1 MLRAIHTHAHRLLGP
16 AEVSRPTKAA
26 VSHPDWRPGSG
37 IAIDR
42 MLLGLVVGGWALS
55 VAWLASGFGDPV
67 ARRAVADIG
76 EAALDLLA
84 AAIVLRAALHID
96 VRRIRLGWVVLA
108 IAIMVYAV
116 GDTTWA
122 WLDLGGGST
131 ASPSLADV
139 AYVAYYPIVAAALF
153 MFQRASSA
161 RRDTLRLTI
170 DSLIVVIGGGIVV
183 WHTLFRP
190 VLATLDPNPIT
201 AALALGYPIGDLVLL
216 FAVAATALR
225 HPPEI
230 DSRALTALVGSL
242 GLMFVADVGYG
253 QLNLTGSFGLERW
266 PDVIYLSSTLLM
278 AMAGY
283 FQAHPGATAD
293 GRGKALSRWLLALPY
308 VALGA
313 GYSVLV
319 ALAMGQVTGE
329 LIEVLYGA
337 VVLTAVVLIRQE
349 LVLRENS
356 RLLTEQARRESEDR
370 FRTLVANTSD
380 AVVLVDRD
388 GIVTDAPAS
397 VGRVLGVEASQL
409 VGRPISRFVHA
420 DDAERAHAF
429 IAAVAA
435 GTPVS
440 QPIEWRLWDV
450 AGGWRQMETIAVNLL
465 DDPSVG
471 QIVLTT
477 RDVRERKTLE
487 RQLTQLALHD
497 LLTNLPNR
505 TLLRD
510 RVGQA
515 LASAAGAHRETTVLS
530 LGLDGFKNVNAS
542 LGHAAGDQ
550 VLQEVSRRL
559 QISVGSADTCGRLGG
574 DEFAVLFDGHKTAS
588 DGLAAAERILAAL
601 RAPIQVAGKSMS
613 LTASV
618 GVSTADSTNADA
630 DAGALLRR
638 VDTARLAA
646 RDGGGDRVVAF
657 EPTMQEAV
665 QARFELESELRGA
678 IDHAEFVLTFD
689 PIVDLRTGE
698 LVGAE
703 ALILWNH
710 PTRGRIG
717 PSIFIPLAEETGLI
731 DEIGTWVLRAACS
744 EATRWAALSPGRVP
758 RVSINLTAHQ
768 LADAQLAWT
777 VQAAIAHANATP
789 SWVTL
794 ELTEAMLMQNGSA
807 SLERLHALHA
817 LGVQIAI
824 DDFGTGYSSLASLEQ
839 FPLSHIKIDRS
850 FIAPLDDPKRGSG
863 VVHAIIEIGRALG
876 LTTVAEGIETP
887 NELVRLRELGC
898 GLGQGQV
905 FSSPVEADSM
915 ADLVARRTGPVFA
928 REVGRKGPPPAPDR
942 TRGGK
947 RRPAGEA
954 RPLPAAS
961 PSRMERDRL
970 RP

>member
-1 MLRAIHTHAHRLLGP
+1 MFRAVHARAQRLLGP
-16 AEVSRPTKAA
+16 AEVSRPAKAA
-26 VSHPDWRPGSG
+26 ISHPESRPASG

-42 MLLGLVVGGWALS
+42 TLLGLVVGGWGLS
-55 VAWLASGFGDPV
+55 VGWLVSGFGDDL
-67 ARRAVADIG
+67 ARRAVADVG
-76 EAALDLLA
+76 EAVLGLLA
-84 AAIVLRAALHID
+84 AAIVLRAALQTD

-108 IAIMVYAV
+108 IAILVYAV

-131 ASPSLADV
+131 ASPSPADV
-139 AYVAYYPIVAAALF
+139 GYVAYYPIVAAALF

-183 WHTLFRP
+183 WHTLFRQ
-190 VLATLDPNPIT
+190 VLATLDPNPIA

-230 DSRALTALVGSL
+230 DSRALVAIVGSL

-253 QLNLTGSFGLERW
+253 QLNLTGTFGLERW
-266 PDVIYLSSTLLM
+266 PDVVYLSSTLLM
-278 AMAGY
+278 ALAGY

-308 VALGA
+308 VGLAA
-313 GYSVLV
+313 GYSVLI

-329 LIEVLYGA
+329 LVEVLYGA
-337 VVLTAVVLIRQE
+337 VVLTVVVLVRQE

-356 RLLTEQARRESEDR
+356 RLLTEAARRESEDR
-370 FRTLVANTSD
+370 FRILVANTSD
-380 AVVLVDRD
+380 AVVLVDGD

-420 DDAERAHAF
+420 GDAERAHAF
-429 IAAVAA
+429 IADVAA
-435 GTPVS
+435 GRPVT

-465 DDPSVG
+465 EDPAVG

-505 TLLRD
+505 TLFRD
-510 RVGQA
+510 RVGEA
-515 LASAAGAHRETTVLS
+515 LAGAADAHRDTTVLS
-530 LGLDGFKNVNAS
+530 LGLDGFRNVNAS

-550 VLQEVSRRL
+550 VLKEVSRRL

-574 DEFAVLFDGHKTAS
+574 DEFAVLFDGHQSAS
-588 DGLAAAERILAAL
+588 DGLTSAERILAAL
-601 RAPIQVAGKSMS
+601 RVPIQVADKPIS

-618 GVSTADSTNADA
+618 GVSTAGSADA
-630 DAGALLRR
+630 DADPGALLRR
-638 VDTARLAA
+638 ADTARSAA
-646 RDGGGDRVVAF
+646 RNRGGDRVVAF
-657 EPTMQEAV
+657 EPAMQETV
-665 QARFELESELRGA
+665 RARFELESELRGA
-678 IDHAEFVLTFD
+678 VDRAELVLRFD

-698 LVGAE
+698 LVAAE
-703 ALILWNH
+703 ALVLWNS
-710 PTRGRIG
+710 PSRGLIG
-717 PSIFIPLAEETGLI
+717 PGILMPLAEESGLI
-731 DEIGTWVLRAACS
+731 DEIGAWVLRAACS
-744 EATRWAALSPGRVP
+744 ETTRWAALSPGRVP

-768 LADAQLAWT
+768 LADPHLAWT
-777 VQAAIAHANATP
+777 VQAAIAHASATP

-794 ELTEAMLMQNGSA
+794 ELSESMLMQNGSA
-807 SLERLHALHA
+807 SLERLHALRA

-824 DDFGTGYSSLASLEQ
+824 DGFGSGYSSLASLEQ
-839 FPLSHIKIDRS
+839 LPLSNLKIDRS

-876 LTTVAEGIETP
+876 LSIVADGIETP
-887 NELVRLRELGC
+887 GQLARLQGLGC
-898 GLGQGQV
+898 ALGQGQV
-905 FSSPVEADSM
+905 FSTLVDADSM
-915 ADLVARRTGPVFA
+915 ADLVARRTGPAYA
-928 REVGRKGPPPAPDR
+928 RAVGR
-942 TRGGK
+942 
-947 RRPAGEA
+947 
-954 RPLPAAS
+954 PAAS
-961 PSRMERDRL
+961 AARAGSRARWKAQVGR
-970 RP
+970 

>member
-1 MLRAIHTHAHRLLGP
+1 MP
-16 AEVSRPTKAA
+16 RPPEAA
-26 VSHPDWRPGSG
+26 LSHPDWRPGSG
-37 IAIDR
+37 IALDR
-42 MLLGLVVGGWALS
+42 ILLALVVGGWGMS
-55 VAWLASGFGDPV
+55 VAWLAIGLGDP
-67 ARRAVADIG
+67 ASRRAVADIG
-76 EAALDLLA
+76 EAVLDLLA

-96 VRRIRLGWVVLA
+96 VRRIRLGWLVLA
-108 IAIMVYAV
+108 AAILVYAL
-116 GDTTWA
+116 GDLTWA
-122 WLDLGGGST
+122 WLDLGGGNT
-131 ASPSLADV
+131 ASPSLADA
-139 AYVAYYPIVAAALF
+139 AYVAYYPIVAVALF

-190 VLATLDPNPIT
+190 VLASLDPNPIT

-216 FAVAATALR
+216 FGVAATALR

-230 DSRALTALVGSL
+230 DARALTALVGGL

-278 AMAGY
+278 ALAGY

-308 VALGA
+308 VALAA

-319 ALAMGQVTGE
+319 ALAMGKVTGE

-356 RLLTEQARRESEDR
+356 RLMTDQARRESEDR

-397 VGRVLGVEASQL
+397 VGRVLGVDASQL

-420 DDAERAHAF
+420 DDAERARAF
-429 IAAVAA
+429 ITDVAA
-435 GTPVS
+435 GRSVT

-450 AGGWRQMETIAVNLL
+450 AGVWRQMETIAVNLL

-477 RDVRERKTLE
+477 RDVRERKMLE
-487 RQLTQLALHD
+487 RQLTQVALHD

-505 TLLRD
+505 TLFRD

-515 LASAAGAHRETTVLS
+515 LASAAGAQRQTTVLS
-530 LGLDGFKNVNAS
+530 LGLDSFKNVNNS
-542 LGHAAGDQ
+542 LGHAVGDQ

-559 QISVGSADTCGRLGG
+559 QASVGAADTCGRLGG
-574 DEFAVLFDGHKTAS
+574 DEFAVLLDGHSTAE
-588 DGLAAAERILAAL
+588 DGLAAADRILAAL
-601 RAPIQVAGKSMS
+601 RTPIELAGKSIR
-613 LTASV
+613 LTASA
-618 GVSTADSTNADA
+618 GVSTAEPNESDA
-630 DAGALLRR
+630 SSLLRR
-638 VDTARLAA
+638 AATARSVA
-646 RDGGGDRVVAF
+646 RNGGGDRVIAF
-657 EPTMQEAV
+657 APTMQDAV
-665 QARFELESELRGA
+665 EARFELESELRRA
-678 IDHAEFVLTFD
+678 IDEDELVLNYE

-710 PTRGRIG
+710 PTRGRIA
-717 PSIFIPLAEETGLI
+717 PNIFMPLAEETGSI
-731 DEIGTWVLRAACS
+731 DEIGTWVLRTACTQAA
-744 EATRWAALSPGRVP
+744 RWAALSPGRVP
-758 RVSINLTAHQ
+758 RVSINLSAHQ
-768 LADAQLAWT
+768 LADPQLAWT
-777 VQAAIAHANATP
+777 LQAAMTHASATP
-789 SWVTL
+789 SWVAL
-794 ELTEAMLMQNGSA
+794 ELTEGMLMQNGSA
-807 SLERLHALHA
+807 SLERLHAIRA

-824 DDFGTGYSSLASLEQ
+824 DDFGTGYSSLTSLEQ
-839 FPLSHIKIDRS
+839 FPLTHIKIDRS
-850 FIAPLDDPKRGSG
+850 FVAPLDDPGRGSG

-876 LTTVAEGIETP
+876 LTAGAEGIETP
-887 NELVRLRELGC
+887 TELLRLRELGC
-898 GLGQGQV
+898 GLGQGSV
-905 FSSPVEADSM
+905 FSRPLEADAM

-928 REVGRKGPPPAPDR
+928 REVGRAGPPTPRAGR
-942 TRGGK
+942 TAVGK
-947 RRPAGEA
+947 RRHVSETPKALP
-954 RPLPAAS
+954 RPT
-961 PSRMERDRL
+961 
-970 RP
+970 

>member
-1 MLRAIHTHAHRLLGP
+1 MP
-16 AEVSRPTKAA
+16 RPPKAA
-26 VSHPDWRPGSG
+26 LSHPDWRPGSG
-37 IAIDR
+37 IALDR
-42 MLLGLVVGGWALS
+42 ILLALVVGGWGMT
-55 VAWLASGFGDPV
+55 VAWLAIGLGDP
-67 ARRAVADIG
+67 ASRRAVADIG
-76 EAALDLLA
+76 EAVLDLLA

-96 VRRIRLGWVVLA
+96 VRRIRLGWLVLA
-108 IAIMVYAV
+108 AAILVYAL
-116 GDTTWA
+116 GDLTWA
-122 WLDLGGGST
+122 WLDLGGGDT
-131 ASPSLADV
+131 ASPSLADA

-190 VLATLDPNPIT
+190 VLASLDPNPIT

-216 FAVAATALR
+216 FGVAATALR

-230 DSRALTALVGSL
+230 DARALTALVGGL

-278 AMAGY
+278 ALAGY

-308 VALGA
+308 VALAA

-319 ALAMGQVTGE
+319 ALAMGRVTGE

-356 RLLTEQARRESEDR
+356 RLMSDQARRESEDR

-397 VGRVLGVEASQL
+397 VGRVLGVDASQL

-429 IAAVAA
+429 IMDVAA
-435 GTPVS
+435 GRSVT

-450 AGGWRQMETIAVNLL
+450 AGVWRQMETIAVNLL

-477 RDVRERKTLE
+477 RDVRERKMLE
-487 RQLTQLALHD
+487 RQLTQVALHD
-497 LLTNLPNR
+497 LLTDLPNR
-505 TLLRD
+505 TLFRD

-515 LASAAGAHRETTVLS
+515 LASAAGAQRQTTVLS
-530 LGLDGFKNVNAS
+530 LGLDSFKNVNNS
-542 LGHAAGDQ
+542 LGHAVGDQ

-559 QISVGSADTCGRLGG
+559 QASVGAADTCGRLGG
-574 DEFAVLFDGHKTAS
+574 DEFAVLLDGDSTAE
-588 DGLAAAERILAAL
+588 DGLAAADRILAAL
-601 RAPIQVAGKSMS
+601 RAPIEIGGKPIR
-613 LTASV
+613 LTASA
-618 GVSTADSTNADA
+618 GVSTAEPNEADA
-630 DAGALLRR
+630 SSLLRR
-638 VDTARLAA
+638 AATARSVA
-646 RDGGGDRVVAF
+646 RNGGGDRVVAF
-657 EPTMQEAV
+657 APTMQDAV
-665 QARFELESELRGA
+665 EARFELESELRRA
-678 IDHAEFVLTFD
+678 IDEDELVLNYE
-689 PIVDLRTGE
+689 PIVDLHTGE

-710 PTRGRIG
+710 PTRGRIA
-717 PSIFIPLAEETGLI
+717 PNIFMPLAEETGSI
-731 DEIGTWVLRAACS
+731 DEIGTWVFRTACAQAA
-744 EATRWAALSPGRVP
+744 RWAALSPGRVP
-758 RVSINLTAHQ
+758 RVSINLSAHQ
-768 LADAQLAWT
+768 LADPQLAWT
-777 VQAAIAHANATP
+777 LQAAMTHASATP
-789 SWVTL
+789 SWVAL
-794 ELTEAMLMQNGSA
+794 ELTEGMLMQNGSA
-807 SLERLHALHA
+807 SLERLHAIRA

-824 DDFGTGYSSLASLEQ
+824 DDFGTGYSSLTSLEQ
-839 FPLSHIKIDRS
+839 FPLTHIKIDRS
-850 FIAPLDDPKRGSG
+850 FVSPLDDPGRGSG

-876 LTTVAEGIETP
+876 LMTGAEGIETP
-887 NELVRLRELGC
+887 TELVRLRELGC
-898 GLGQGQV
+898 GLGQGSI
-905 FSSPVEADSM
+905 FSRPLEADAM

-928 REVGRKGPPPAPDR
+928 RQVGRAGPPTPGAGR
-942 TRGGK
+942 TAVGK
-947 RRPAGEA
+947 RRHVSETPRALP
-954 RPLPAAS
+954 RPT
-961 PSRMERDRL
+961 
-970 RP
+970 

>member
-1 MLRAIHTHAHRLLGP
+1 MIRALYLHAHRLFGP
-16 AEVSRPTKAA
+16 AEMPRPPEAA
-26 VSHPDWRPGSG
+26 LSHPDWRPGSR
-37 IAIDR
+37 IALDR
-42 MLLGLVVGGWALS
+42 ILLALVIGGWGMT
-55 VAWLASGFGDPV
+55 VAWLAIGLGDP
-67 ARRAVADIG
+67 ASRRAVADIG
-76 EAALDLLA
+76 EAVLDLLA

-96 VRRIRLGWVVLA
+96 VRRIRLGWLVLA
-108 IAIMVYAV
+108 AAILVYAL
-116 GDTTWA
+116 GDLTWA
-122 WLDLGGGST
+122 WLDLGGGDT
-131 ASPSLADV
+131 ASPSLADA

-190 VLATLDPNPIT
+190 VLASLDPNPIT

-216 FAVAATALR
+216 FGVAATALR

-230 DSRALTALVGSL
+230 DARALTARVGGL

-278 AMAGY
+278 ALAGY

-308 VALGA
+308 VALAA

-319 ALAMGQVTGE
+319 ALAMGKVTGE

-356 RLLTEQARRESEDR
+356 RLMTDQARRESEDR

-397 VGRVLGVEASQL
+397 VARVLGVDASQL

-420 DDAERAHAF
+420 DDAERARAF
-429 IAAVAA
+429 ITDVAA
-435 GTPVS
+435 GRSVT

-450 AGGWRQMETIAVNLL
+450 AGVWRQMETIAVNLL

-477 RDVRERKTLE
+477 RDVRERKMLE
-487 RQLTQLALHD
+487 RQLTQVALHD

-505 TLLRD
+505 TLFRD

-515 LASAAGAHRETTVLS
+515 LASAAGAQRQTTVLS
-530 LGLDGFKNVNAS
+530 LGLDSFKNVNNS
-542 LGHAAGDQ
+542 LGHAVGDQ

-559 QISVGSADTCGRLGG
+559 QASVGVADTCGRLGG
-574 DEFAVLFDGHKTAS
+574 DEFAVLLDGHSTAE
-588 DGLAAAERILAAL
+588 DGLAAADRILAAL
-601 RAPIQVAGKSMS
+601 RTPIELAGQPIR
-613 LTASV
+613 LTASA
-618 GVSTADSTNADA
+618 GVSTAEPNEADA
-630 DAGALLRR
+630 SSLLRR
-638 VDTARLAA
+638 AATARSVA
-646 RDGGGDRVVAF
+646 RNGGGDRIVAF
-657 EPTMQEAV
+657 APTMQDAV
-665 QARFELESELRGA
+665 EARFELESELRRA
-678 IDHAEFVLTFD
+678 IDENELVLNYE

-710 PTRGRIG
+710 PTRGRIA
-717 PSIFIPLAEETGLI
+717 PNIFMPLAEETGSI
-731 DEIGTWVLRAACS
+731 DKIGNWVLRTACAQAA
-744 EATRWAALSPGRVP
+744 RWAALSPGRVP
-758 RVSINLTAHQ
+758 RVSINLSAHQ
-768 LADAQLAWT
+768 LADPQLAWT
-777 VQAAIAHANATP
+777 LQAAMTHASATP
-789 SWVTL
+789 SWVAL
-794 ELTEAMLMQNGSA
+794 ELTEGMLMQNGSA
-807 SLERLHALHA
+807 SLERLHAIRA

-824 DDFGTGYSSLASLEQ
+824 DDFGTGYSSLTSLEQ
-839 FPLSHIKIDRS
+839 FPLTHIKIDRS
-850 FIAPLDDPKRGSG
+850 FVAPLDDPGRGSG

-876 LTTVAEGIETP
+876 LTAGAEGIETP
-887 NELVRLRELGC
+887 TELLRLRELGC
-898 GLGQGQV
+898 GLGQGSV
-905 FSSPVEADSM
+905 FSRPLEADAM

-928 REVGRKGPPPAPDR
+928 RQVGRAGPP
-942 TRGGK
+942 TRGAGRTAVGK
-947 RRPAGEA
+947 RKHVSETPRALPRPT
-954 RPLPAAS
+954 
-961 PSRMERDRL
+961 
-970 RP
+970 

>member
-1 MLRAIHTHAHRLLGP
+1 MVRAIHTHTD
-16 AEVSRPTKAA
+16 RPTRAA
-26 VSHPDWRPGSG
+26 VAHPDWRPGSG
-37 IAIDR
+37 IAVDR
-42 MLLGLVVGGWALS
+42 ALLGLAIGGWVLA

-96 VRRIRLGWVVLA
+96 VRRIRLGWGVLA
-108 IAIMVYAV
+108 IAMLVYAV
-116 GDTTWA
+116 GDTAWA

-131 ASPSLADV
+131 ASPSPADV
-139 AYVAYYPIVAAALF
+139 GYVAYYPIVAAALF

-216 FAVAATALR
+216 FAIAATALR

-266 PDVIYLSSTLLM
+266 PDVVYLSSTLLM
-278 AMAGY
+278 ALAGY
-283 FQAHPGATAD
+283 FQAHPAATTD
-293 GRGKALSRWLLALPY
+293 GRGRDLSRYLLALPY
-308 VALGA
+308 VALAA

-319 ALAMGQVTGE
+319 ALAVGKVSGE
-329 LIEVLYGA
+329 LVEVLYGA

-356 RLLTEQARRESEDR
+356 RLLTDQARRESEDR

-420 DDAERAHAF
+420 DDAERAQAF

-435 GTPVS
+435 GRPVA

-505 TLLRD
+505 TLFRD

-530 LGLDGFKNVNAS
+530 LGLDGFKSVNGS
-542 LGHAAGDQ
+542 LGHAVGDQ

-559 QISVGSADTCGRLGG
+559 QLSIGPADTCGRLGG
-574 DEFAVLFDGHKTAS
+574 DEFAVLFDGHETGP
-588 DGLAAAERILAAL
+588 DGLAAAERIIAAL
-601 RAPIQVAGKSMS
+601 RAPIQVASKSVS

-618 GVSTADSTNADA
+618 GVATADSTSADI

-638 VDTARLAA
+638 AETARLVA

-657 EPTMQEAV
+657 APSMQEAV

-678 IDHAEFVLTFD
+678 IDHAEFGLSFD

-703 ALILWNH
+703 ALIRWNH
-710 PTRGRIG
+710 PTRGRLG
-717 PSIFIPLAEETGLI
+717 PSVFMPLAEETGFI
-731 DEIGTWVLRAACS
+731 DEIGTWVLRAACR

-768 LADAQLAWT
+768 LADPQLAWT
-777 VQAAIAHANATP
+777 VQAAIAHASATP

-794 ELTEAMLMQNGSA
+794 ELTESLLMQNGSA
-807 SLERLHALHA
+807 SLERLHALRA
-817 LGVQIAI
+817 LGLQIAI

-850 FIAPLDDPKRGSG
+850 FIATLDDPKRGSG

-887 NELVRLRELGC
+887 SELARVRALGC

-905 FSSPVEADSM
+905 FSSPVDADSM
-915 ADLVARRTGPVFA
+915 ADLVARRTGPLFA

-942 TRGGK
+942 AHSGK
-947 RRPAGEA
+947 RRPAGA
-954 RPLPAAS
+954 VRRLPAAS
-961 PSRMERDRL
+961 PSL
-970 RP
+970 PRP

>member
-1 MLRAIHTHAHRLLGP
+1 MIRAFYVHAHRLLGP
-16 AEVSRPTKAA
+16 AEMSRPPKAA
-26 VSHPDWRPGSG
+26 LSHPDWRPSSG
-37 IAIDR
+37 IALDR
-42 MLLGLVVGGWALS
+42 ILLAIVAGTWVLT
-55 VAWLASGFGDPV
+55 VAWLAIGLGDP
-67 ARRAVADIG
+67 ASRRAVADIG
-76 EAALDLLA
+76 EEVLDLLA

-96 VRRIRLGWVVLA
+96 VRRIRLGWLVLA
-108 IAIMVYAV
+108 AAILVYAL
-116 GDTTWA
+116 GDMTWA

-131 ASPSLADV
+131 ASPSLADA

-190 VLATLDPNPIT
+190 VLASLDPNPIT

-216 FAVAATALR
+216 FGVAATALR

-230 DSRALTALVGSL
+230 DARALTALVGGL

-278 AMAGY
+278 ALAGY
-283 FQAHPGATAD
+283 CQAHPGATAD

-308 VALGA
+308 VALAA

-319 ALAMGQVTGE
+319 ALAMGRVTGE

-356 RLLTEQARRESEDR
+356 RLMTDQARRESEDR

-380 AVVLVDRD
+380 AVLLVDRD

-397 VGRVLGVEASQL
+397 VGRVLGVDASQL

-429 IAAVAA
+429 ITDVAA
-435 GTPVS
+435 GRSVT

-450 AGGWRQMETIAVNLL
+450 AGVWRQMETIAVNLL

-477 RDVRERKTLE
+477 RDVRERKMLE
-487 RQLTQLALHD
+487 RQLTQVALHD
-497 LLTNLPNR
+497 LLTDLPNR
-505 TLLRD
+505 TLFRD
-510 RVGQA
+510 RVGQG
-515 LASAAGAHRETTVLS
+515 LASAAGAQRQTTVLS
-530 LGLDGFKNVNAS
+530 LGLDSFKNMNNR
-542 LGHAAGDQ
+542 LGHAVGDQ

-559 QISVGSADTCGRLGG
+559 QASVGAADTCGRLGG
-574 DEFAVLFDGHKTAS
+574 DEFAVLLDGDSTAE
-588 DGLAAAERILAAL
+588 DGLAAADRILAAL
-601 RAPIQVAGKSMS
+601 RAPIELAGKPIR

-618 GVSTADSTNADA
+618 GVSTAEPTEA
-630 DAGALLRR
+630 DAGGLLRR
-638 VDTARLAA
+638 AETARSVA
-646 RDGGGDRVVAF
+646 RNGGGDRVVAF
-657 EPTMQEAV
+657 APAMQDAVEA
-665 QARFELESELRGA
+665 RYELESELRRA
-678 IDHAEFVLTFD
+678 IDENEFVLNYE
-689 PIVDLRTGE
+689 PIADLRTGE

-703 ALILWNH
+703 AVIRWNH
-710 PTRGRIG
+710 PTRGVIA
-717 PSIFIPLAEETGLI
+717 PSIFMPLAEETGSI
-731 DEIGTWVLRAACS
+731 DEIGTWVLRTACAQAA
-744 EATRWAALSPGRVP
+744 RWAALSPGRVP
-758 RVSINLTAHQ
+758 RVSINLLGHQ
-768 LADAQLAWT
+768 LADPQLAWT
-777 VQAAIAHANATP
+777 LQAAIAHASATP

-794 ELTEAMLMQNGSA
+794 ELTEGMLMQNGSA
-807 SLERLHALHA
+807 SLERLHAIRA

-824 DDFGTGYSSLASLEQ
+824 DDFGTGYSSLTSLEQ
-839 FPLSHIKIDRS
+839 FPLTHIKIDRS
-850 FIAPLDDPKRGSG
+850 FVAPLDDPARGSG

-876 LTTVAEGIETP
+876 LTTGAEGIETP
-887 NELVRLRELGC
+887 TELLRLRELGC
-898 GLGQGQV
+898 GLGQGSV
-905 FSSPVEADSM
+905 FSRPLEADAM

-928 REVGRKGPPPAPDR
+928 RQVGRRIPAVRSTHADAKPR
-942 TRGGK
+942 QK
-947 RRPAGEA
+947 RPAG
-954 RPLPAAS
+954 
-961 PSRMERDRL
+961 
-970 RP
+970 